1 MNIDLS
7 DNKYNHMKNYVNI
20 SNRNTHGA
28 PVTMS
33 LSDIFENNFTCS
45 ESPKCYHGG
54 VTFRLVNSEEK
65 PTYK

>member
-1 MNIDLS
+1 MLTYQTGIPMGHLS
-7 DNKYNHMKNYVNI
+7 L
-20 SNRNTHGA
+20 
-28 PVTMS
+28 MS